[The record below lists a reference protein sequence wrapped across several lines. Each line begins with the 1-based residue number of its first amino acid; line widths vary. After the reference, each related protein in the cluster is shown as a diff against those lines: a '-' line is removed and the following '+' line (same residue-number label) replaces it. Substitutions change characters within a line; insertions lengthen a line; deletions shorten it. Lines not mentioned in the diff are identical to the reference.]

1 MGVRHI
7 KLGNFT
13 RFLLDSFFFFFELL
27 SLGSAILE
35 PNLNLPRGHIELVGQ
50 LLS

>member
-13 RFLLDSFFFFFELL
+13 GFLLGSFFELL